1 MSGEVR
7 VIAGNGLTDAAAAF
21 ERHRHDRSPDSRRP
35 ILRRLNVSPLPTSRI
50 RLGSHQEDR
59 FVPIDTSTQAAPPPA
74 RRDGLRHKRSE
85 DGAIAIMTPFV
96 ILLMIA
102 MFGMA
107 LDLSRS
113 YNRKAE
119 LQSVADAIA
128 LAAASALDGTAAG
141 IDRAVTAAGQAAV
154 GYTYAYSGATV
165 SWSSAALT
173 FGTDA
178 SGGAGG
184 WMDGATAKA
193 TASTA
198 FFARVDTSVLDA
210 SHGRVRNFLMPVLSS
225 AFATSTIA
233 ASAVAGRDTLNVLPL
248 AICANS
254 PATAASLPSGE
265 LVEFGFRRG
274 VSYNLMSLN
283 PGGRTPE
290 NFLVNPIAPPDTVGA
305 TVMNR
310 MDVVAPF
317 VCTGK
322 LAMPTL
328 NGGSITVERGFPIGS
343 LYMYLNSRFGTYVTP
358 CQSSTAPADPNVR
371 SFDLTNATWMKYR
384 PDGLTANALSAPD
397 PLLTVAEKPAGAT
410 KSAYGPLWSYAKA
423 AKYASYV
430 ANGGVEPAGGY
441 LTFSTTDWNVLYNP
455 GSPVAQSYPATA
467 PYQATGGSASYKP
480 YRNTRVLNIPL
491 LSCPVPAGTS
501 ATATVLGIGK
511 FFMTVPAT
519 STAIDAEFAGMA
531 TEAALGGNARL
542 YR

>member
-1 MSGEVR
+1 
-7 VIAGNGLTDAAAAF
+7 
-21 ERHRHDRSPDSRRP
+21 
-35 ILRRLNVSPLPTSRI
+35 LPY
-50 RLGSHQEDR
+50 
-59 FVPIDTSTQAAPPPA
+59 
-74 RRDGLRHKRSE
+74 KRSE

-141 IDRAVTAAGQAAV
+141 IDRAIAAAGQAAV
-154 GYTYAYSGATV
+154 GYTYSYSGATV

-184 WMDGATAKA
+184 WMDGATAKGHA
-193 TASTA
+193 TKA
-198 FFARVDTSVLDA
+198 FFARVDTSALDA
-210 SHGRVRNFLMPVLSS
+210 SHGRVQNFLMPVLSS
-225 AFATSTIA
+225 AFATSNIA
-233 ASAVAGRDTLNVLPL
+233 ASAVAGRDSMNALPL
-248 AICANS
+248 AICANANT
-254 PATAASLPSGE
+254 PATPLASGE

-290 NFLVNPIAPPDTVGA
+290 NFLVNPIAPPGTVG
-305 TVMNR
+305 TSVMDR

-322 LAMPTL
+322 MAMPTL
-328 NGGSITVERGFPIGS
+328 NGGTITVERGFPIGS

-371 SFDLTNATWMKYR
+371 NFNLTNTTWMKYQ
-384 PDGLTANALSAPD
+384 PDGLTANALAAPD
-397 PLLTVAEKPAGAT
+397 PLLTVAEKPVGAT
-410 KSAYGPLWSYAKA
+410 TTAYGPLWSYAKA
-423 AKYASYV
+423 AKYASYT
-430 ANGGVEPAGGY
+430 ANGGAEPAAGY
-441 LTFSTTDWNVLYNP
+441 QTFGTSDWSVLYNP
-455 GSPVAQSYPATA
+455 GAPVAQSYPSTT
-467 PYQATGGSASYKP
+467 PYQATGGTASYKP

-491 LSCPVPAGTS
+491 LSCPVPAGTI

-531 TEAALGGNARL
+531 TETALGGNARL